1 LKPISFKPVTEVAYL
16 LAAAQVA
23 EQRREQLLA
32 ANKHI
37 LDQDAYARSAASRT
51 AAGGVPAPGSTS
63 GAAGSGDGSSNS
75 GRNSDGGHHVL
86 SSAASMSTV
95 ADGVGPSQQAIEHLA
110 LLTRVKACPDARKCN
125 PADLLPPELG
135 VTSPETKLLQAA
147 IYKRM
152 VLELKTQ

>member
-1 LKPISFKPVTEVAYL
+1 M
-16 LAAAQVA
+16 AATQVA

-37 LDQDAYARSAASRT
+37 LDHDSFARSAASST
-51 AAGGVPAPGSTS
+51 AAGGAPAPGSTS

-75 GRNSDGGHHVL
+75 GRNSDGGNHAL

-95 ADGVGPSQQAIEHLA
+95 ADGVGPNQQAVEHIA
-110 LLTRVKACPDARKCN
+110 LLTRVKACSDAKRCD
-125 PADLLPPELG
+125 PVDLLLPELD
-135 VTSPETKLLQAA
+135 VTSPETKLMQAA